1 MPAEWKETAG
11 KGRPLSEL
19 RVQLSEGDNTITALE
34 SAVKKIVW

>member
-19 RVQLSEGDNTITALE
+19 RIQLSEGDNIITTLE
-34 SAVKKIVW
+34 SGVEK